1 MNMEQIKSLIR
12 PNILKI
18 VPYSSARSE
27 FKEKSEIFLDANENP
42 YQNEF
47 NRYPDPLQLKLKEKI
62 ADWRGVSLD
71 HLVLGNGSDEII
83 DLIIRVFCKPSKD
96 SIVTFNPSYGMY
108 KVCADINDVKVRT
121 FNLDEDFK
129 FKKADLY
136 RFFEKS
142 DKVLFICNP
151 NNPTGNGV
159 KLDDI
164 IDISKIF
171 EGIIA
176 IDEAYIDFS
185 DQPSALNLLKDIPQ
199 LIVLQTLSKAVG
211 LAGLRIG
218 LGWMQPELTAI
229 FNHVKPP
236 YNISSLSQNLAIN
249 RLSDPNQISQ
259 EIKSISEQRAYLKL
273 KLLQCEYIDKVYPSD
288 ANFLLVKCRN
298 ADRLYQYF
306 IKNGIV
312 VRNRSS
318 QYGCEQCLRITVGTP
333 EENQKLID
341 LLPDFDFRS

>member
-1 MNMEQIKSLIR
+1 MNIEQIKSLIR
-12 PNILKI
+12 PNILKL

-42 YQNEF
+42 FENEF
-47 NRYPDPLQLKLKEKI
+47 NRYPDPLQLQLKEKI
-62 ADWRGVSLD
+62 AHWRGVTAD

-83 DLIIRVFCKPSKD
+83 DLIIRIFCNPGKD

-108 KVCADINDVKVRT
+108 KVCADINDVKIRT

-129 FKKADLY
+129 FKKTDLY
-136 RFFEKS
+136 RFFKKS

-151 NNPTGNGV
+151 NNPTGNDI
-159 KLDDI
+159 KPDDI
-164 IDISKIF
+164 LSISKKF
-171 EGIIA
+171 DGIMVV
-176 IDEAYIDFS
+176 DEAYIDFS
-185 DQPSALNLLKDIPQ
+185 KEPSTLNILDKIPQ

-218 LGWMQPELTAI
+218 LGWMHPELTAI
-229 FNHVKPP
+229 FNYVKPP
-236 YNISSLSQNLAIN
+236 YNISILSQHEAFK
-249 RLSDPNQISQ
+249 RLSDLQKI
-259 EIKSISEQRAYLKL
+259 EAELRIIIDQRAYLKSNLL
-273 KLLQCEYIDKVYPSD
+273 KFNYIYKVYPSD

-306 IKNGIV
+306 IQNGIV

-341 LLPDFDFRS
+341 LLPDFGLL